1 MYTKGWYGWEKP
13 IFQKLWSMHDSNHFR
28 GELVSEM
35 EGQGSMWIYQW
46 PGQNWHSLLNV
57 EAKYKKVGQSQ
68 YIAVPF

>member
-1 MYTKGWYGWEKP
+1 
-13 IFQKLWSMHDSNHFR
+13 MHDSNHFR

-35 EGQGSMWIYQW
+35 EGQDSMSIYQW
-46 PGQNWHSLLNV
+46 PGQNWHSLLSV

>member
-1 MYTKGWYGWEKP
+1 MY
-13 IFQKLWSMHDSNHFR
+13 DSNHFR

-35 EGQGSMWIYQW
+35 EGQDSMSIYQW
-46 PGQNWHSLLNV
+46 PGQNWHSLLSV